1 MKRIFTL
8 VTAAFLAFCIPCS
21 AAFAD
26 DAQGTTIYGD
36 AGTPH
41 CFYERMVQLPDGT
54 LLATW
59 LREFPVNSGWTGMQA
74 PQFFASTDGGGTW
87 SLRSEITPENDGISG
102 ISSACPACLYCRSSW
117 ENTRRN
123 DPVRGIGLGH
133 RK

>member
-59 LREFPVNSGWTGMQA
+59 LREFPVNS
-74 PQFFASTDGGGTW
+74 DG
-87 SLRSEITPENDGISG
+87 
-102 ISSACPACLYCRSSW
+102 PACRHRSFLPAPT
-117 ENTRRN
+117 EAG
-123 DPVRGIGLGH
+123 PGACAVRSH
-133 RK
+133 RKTTASRG